1 MLSDVF
7 VRFLIRAQAQYP
19 SLQVVCLLDRE
30 ADNGFRGF
38 AFCEEADD
46 GSYEIHV
53 APKLTFSSVHRMEGL
68 IAHEFGHA
76 ILLHIGVDDH
86 TERDADR
93 MAEQTF
99 GVKISYDTE
108 DVQTTAYGVRPRP
121 AYLDDE
127 RGRTCV

>member
-7 VRFLIRAQAQYP
+7 VRFSILSRAKYP
-19 SLQVVCLLDRE
+19 TLQVVCFLDRE
-30 ADNGFRGF
+30 ADSGPRGF
-38 AFCEEADD
+38 AFCEECDD

-53 APKLTFSSVHRMEGL
+53 APKLMHSSVHRMEGL
-68 IAHEFGHA
+68 IAHEYGHA

-99 GVKISYDTE
+99 GVKISYDAE